1 MKKGLSAIS
10 QKTTDLWNAV
20 NKKYGDHTYT
30 LAVNGLNEVI
40 LCKGYTEEIAKG
52 NKNAQKTL
60 RDLLK
65 A

>member
-20 NKKYGDHTYT
+20 NKKYGAHAYT
-30 LAVNGLNEVI
+30 LAVNGLDEVI

-52 NKNAQKTL
+52 NRNAQKAL

>member
-1 MKKGLSAIS
+1 MKKGLAAIS
-10 QKTTDLWNAV
+10 QKTTDLWYAV

-30 LAVNGLNEVI
+30 LAVNGLDEVI

-52 NKNAQKTL
+52 NRNVQRAL